1 MSDEGLII
9 FYNIYYNGYTSAN
22 YEMFLQNN
30 LLLIEMKLVNIGVN
44 SGNNSRV
51 ENLKVKICRISVL
64 NITVIECLPDMLGFV
79 FITILLKLVHPAEG
93 DCHVNNWPLS
103 CEANFKVG
111 PDKCEPCEAGKYGC
125 NCSQDCTVNTYG
137 LNCYLKCNCSVDE
150 LCDPA
155 VGCVSFNITSTYK
168 TFTQQTSVSASSS
181 SSSSSTTP
189 SSSSEA
195 QETTTVLR
203 NSAAPLKPLTMFNAV
218 IIALAASL
226 VLVVTLSISCIVI
239 VLRRNSKKGTKTAT
253 KTKNSEEM
261 SETAEQNPDFHSY
274 LTISERSFRLYADVH
289 YDEAEERKSLT
300 SVSLHSKGYDT
311 SISDKS
317 GGSGYYLTPTV
328 KTAKKDTNGS
338 QSSVTPTVKTAQK
351 DATGSQSSGDYDDT
365 ITNCSETCI

>member
-1 MSDEGLII
+1 MS
-9 FYNIYYNGYTSAN
+9 
-22 YEMFLQNN
+22 
-30 LLLIEMKLVNIGVN
+30 
-44 SGNNSRV
+44 
-51 ENLKVKICRISVL
+51 
-64 NITVIECLPDMLGFV
+64 GFV

-103 CEANFKVG
+103 CGANFKVG
-111 PDKCEPCEAGKYGC
+111 PEKCEPCKAGKYGC

-137 LNCYLKCNCSVDE
+137 LNCYFKCNCSVDE

-168 TFTQQTSVSASSS
+168 TFTQQTSLSAASPPPSSS
-181 SSSSSTTP
+181 SSSDAQDTTP
-189 SSSSEA
+189 
-195 QETTTVLR
+195 VLK
-203 NSAAPLKPLTMFNAV
+203 NSAAPLTVFNVV

-239 VLRRNSKKGTKTAT
+239 VVRRNSKRGTKTAT

-311 SISDKS
+311 SVSDKS
-317 GGSGYYLTPTV
+317 GGSDDYLTPTV
-328 KTAKKDTNGS
+328 KTAKKD
-338 QSSVTPTVKTAQK
+338 
-351 DATGSQSSGDYDDT
+351 ATSSQSSGDYDDT
-365 ITNCSETCI
+365 ITKCSETCI